1 MFRFLLVRVA
11 SAIPVLF
18 VLSVVTFAIIQ
29 APPGDYSDYIRSQ
42 LINQGGASFEEADAQ
57 AQAYRKEHGLD
68 KPLPL
73 QYVNW
78 VTGIVTRGDF
88 GHSLYYNKPVAD
100 VVGERLPRTLA
111 LALVCHILASVIGI
125 GFGILAATR
134 QYTWVDSL
142 LSTVSFLGMTVPRFL
157 MALIIVYILVF
168 HFNVSEINS
177 FHSARYGGAPWS
189 WGKFVDLVKHVWPV
203 VAIATLGGLAY
214 NMRVMRGNLLDT
226 LNAQYVETARA
237 KGLSEGAVV
246 MRHAV
251 PNALHPLIMYQGV
264 VLPYM
269 LTGEI
274 ETAII
279 FALPTV
285 GPAIVGSMWVG
296 DVYVTATF
304 MLVLSATLIVGNI
317 IADMLLAALD
327 PRVRMGGGPTH
338 DHRSPQHRAGRHAAG
353 RKASPRELY
362 RPCLAAVETLLDG
375 PARPA
380 PRQPADPHG
389 DLCRFPVAGRSEGDR
404 RRLRTAAGDQ
414 LHRQGRQLRVLA
426 AQLSGA
432 RDGGARPDH
441 LPADHRPR
449 L

>member
-1 MFRFLLVRVA
+1 MFRFLLVRII

-42 LINQGGASFEEADAQ
+42 LINQGGASFDEADAQ
-57 AQAYRKEHGLD
+57 AQAYKIANGLD

-78 VTGIVTRGDF
+78 VIGILTRGDF
-88 GHSLYYNKPVAD
+88 GHSLFYNKPVAD

-111 LALVCHILASVIGI
+111 LALACHILASLIGI
-125 GFGILAATR
+125 TFGILAATR
-134 QYTWVDSL
+134 QYSWVDSL
-142 LSTVSFLGMTVPRFL
+142 LSGISFVGTTVPRFL
-157 MALIIVYILVF
+157 MALIIVYIMVF
-168 HFNVSEINS
+168 QFNVTEINS

-189 WGKFVDLVKHVWPV
+189 WDKFVDLIQHVWPV
-203 VAIATLGGLAY
+203 IAIATFGGLAY

-237 KGLSEGAVV
+237 KGLSESAVI

-285 GPAIVGSMWVG
+285 GPAIVGSLGVG

-317 IADMLLAALD
+317 IADMLLAMLD
-327 PRVRMGGGPTH
+327 PRVRLGVG
-338 DHRSPQHRAGRHAAG
+338 
-353 RKASPRELY
+353 
-362 RPCLAAVETLLDG
+362 
-375 PARPA
+375 
-380 PRQPADPHG
+380 AD
-389 DLCRFPVAGRSEGDR
+389 A
-404 RRLRTAAGDQ
+404 
-414 LHRQGRQLRVLA
+414 
-426 AQLSGA
+426 
-432 RDGGARPDH
+432 
-441 LPADHRPR
+441 
-449 L
+449 